1 MSKFFREYYD
11 GKTDKRRELRT
22 ALSQLHASNVSDQRI
37 TDIVNHY
44 LNDNQIHGYPKATA
58 RPISRPTVQ
67 RVRTATDQELAG
79 FSANTMGKLYNCLCH
94 CEELPTGL
102 YDRSIRVQSA
112 HELAP
117 LLQSLETHLGAR
129 DGPLDNRKL
138 KSLEGTFH
146 LFREAWTSPESPSY
160 IQCVLRFDWVGD
172 ALFYTEEQTFFDPIA
187 NLPVDEKDQ
196 GIAFP
201 FGMNVVLLGR
211 GKKKD
216 LLKFFSIHDFDN
228 FPDGHLQVHAFT
240 GNFIAVYGKGPHPG
254 FRGYARRVNPD
265 EAETKFFTADEL
277 DPDILARLSA

>member
-11 GKTDKRRELRT
+11 GKSDKRRELRA
-22 ALSQLHASNVSDQRI
+22 ALEQLHAANISDQRI
-37 TDIVNHY
+37 TDVVNQY
-44 LNDNQIHGYPKATA
+44 LRDNQIHGFPRDTA
-58 RPISRPTVQ
+58 RNLSRPTVQ
-67 RVRTATDQELAG
+67 RVRTATDQQLAG
-79 FSANTMGKLYNCLCH
+79 FSANTLGKLYNCLCH

-117 LLQSLETHLGAR
+117 LLQSMESHFGAR

-146 LFREAWTSPESPSY
+146 LYRKAWTTPASPSY
-160 IQCVLRFDWVGD
+160 IRCVLRFDWVGD

-187 NLPVDEKDQ
+187 NLPVNEKDQ

-211 GKKKD
+211 GQKKD
-216 LLKFFSIHDFDN
+216 LLKFFSIHDFDT

-254 FRGYARRVNPD
+254 FRGYARRTSAE
-265 EAETKFFTADEL
+265 EASPAFYLEDEL
-277 DPDILARLSA
+277 EPDILARLT

>member
-11 GKTDKRRELRT
+11 GKSDKRRELRA
-22 ALSQLHASNVSDQRI
+22 ALEQLHAANISDQRI
-37 TDIVNHY
+37 TDVVNRY
-44 LNDNQIHGYPKATA
+44 LRDNQIHGFPRDTA
-58 RPISRPTVQ
+58 RNLSRPTVQ
-67 RVRTATDQELAG
+67 RVRTATDQQLAG
-79 FSANTMGKLYNCLCH
+79 FSANTLGKLYNCLCH

-117 LLQSLETHLGAR
+117 LLQSMENHFGAR

-146 LFREAWTSPESPSY
+146 LYRKAWTTPASPSY
-160 IQCVLRFDWVGD
+160 IRCVLRFDWVGD

-211 GKKKD
+211 GQKKD
-216 LLKFFSIHDFDN
+216 LLKFFSIHDFDT

-254 FRGYARRVNPD
+254 FRGYARRTSAE
-265 EAETKFFTADEL
+265 EASTAFYLEDQLE
-277 DPDILARLSA
+277 PDILARLT